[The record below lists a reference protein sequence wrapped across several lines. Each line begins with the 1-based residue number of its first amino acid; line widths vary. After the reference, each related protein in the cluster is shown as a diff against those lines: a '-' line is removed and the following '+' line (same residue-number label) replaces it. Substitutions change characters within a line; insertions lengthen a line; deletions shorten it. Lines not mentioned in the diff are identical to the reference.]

1 MATYTYYKYQ
11 VERHE
16 NILLEMLRERD
27 LMVSGSEKFFQLE
40 EKIEKRKADLQGKW
54 DRLKRSEENVSLV
67 IIRMVDEL
75 LRLENTVGEEF
86 ISRVVEASSS
96 KSWNT
101 FYGPYE
107 HLKGSCEEEVEY
119 LRQIGK
125 LDKKLRYELGG
136 SNISEYYE
144 RLSKFSTGSIA
155 VVLKVVKGLGL

>member
-11 VERHE
+11 VEKHE

-54 DRLKRSEENVSLV
+54 DRLKKSEVDVSLV

-75 LRLENTVGEEF
+75 LRLENAVGDEF
-86 ISRVVEASSS
+86 ISKVAEASL
-96 KSWNT
+96 KSRNT

-119 LRQIGK
+119 LRQIEK
-125 LDKKLRYELGG
+125 LERKLNYELDG
-136 SNISEYYE
+136 SSISEYYE
-144 RLSKFSTGSIA
+144 ELSGFSTGSVV